1 MGLCKTFSNFF
12 IRILEGNNNNYIMVN
27 DKFKTIQCL
36 PYKNNDGD
44 EEGKRW
50 RVEKYFL
57 LWLKNRILHF
67 S

>member
-1 MGLCKTFSNFF
+1 
-12 IRILEGNNNNYIMVN
+12 MVN
-27 DKFKTIQCL
+27 DKFKTIHCL

-50 RVEKYFL
+50 RVETYFL

>member
-1 MGLCKTFSNFF
+1 
-12 IRILEGNNNNYIMVN
+12 MVN

-50 RVEKYFL
+50 RVEAYFL

-67 S
+67 SWDTHLFNVLCYIIYIFSD